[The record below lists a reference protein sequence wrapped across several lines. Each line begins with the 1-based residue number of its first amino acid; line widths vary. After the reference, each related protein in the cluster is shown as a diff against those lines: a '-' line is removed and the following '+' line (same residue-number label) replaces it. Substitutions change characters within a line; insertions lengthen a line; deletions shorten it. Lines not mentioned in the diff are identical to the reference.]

1 MVTTRKVNLLEL
13 AKGAIME
20 QVDNESAKILSN
32 IVDPNTDFKKARKL
46 TITVTF
52 KSDESREFIS
62 CEAQAKSAL
71 APIMPISTRL
81 FVEVDS
87 DGNPQAMELTRDD
100 PNQIHIFED
109 GEQEVKVLKLAGSV
123 K

>member
-1 MVTTRKVNLLEL
+1 MVQTRKVNLLEL

-32 IVDPNTDFKKARKL
+32 ILDPNTDATKARKL

-52 KSDESREFIS
+52 KSDDKREFIS
-62 CEAQAKSAL
+62 CEAQAKSTI
-71 APIMPISTRL
+71 APVMPITTKL
-81 FVEVDS
+81 LVEQDME
-87 DGNPQAMELTRDD
+87 GNPRAMEITRDD
-100 PNQIHIFED
+100 PNQVHMFE
-109 GEQEVKVLKLAGSV
+109 ETEPEVNVLQLRSV